1 MYHFSLIS
9 FNEREISYPNMK
21 NKVERRLI
29 RCKKS
34 KETVLFLLVDSE
46 NFSSADD
53 VKKAAKE
60 LLRASKKMGKGLGK
74 RAILV

>member
-1 MYHFSLIS
+1 
-9 FNEREISYPNMK
+9 MK

-34 KETVLFLLVDSE
+34 KETVLLLLVDSE
-46 NFSSADD
+46 NFSSTDD

-60 LLRASKKMGKGLGK
+60 LLRASKKM
-74 RAILV
+74 